1 MLGLNIK
8 FWYVG
13 FRNYI
18 RPLYHPYYDDC
29 NGVIFVIDGIKCFE
43 QLDIIRLELRYLIS
57 VKQLLDCPILILA
70 NKMDSLDSIPCD
82 DIREMLSEDLKDRTY
97 YIQACSAETGEGLGV
112 GLKWLFDNLKISNI
126 PPWLTALGLEE
137 YEGRNARGPM
147 LK

>member
-1 MLGLNIK
+1 MRITY
-8 FWYVG
+8 WDVG
-13 FRNYI
+13 YGPKLW
-18 RPLYHPYYDDC
+18 PLYRHHFQICDC
-29 NGVIFVIDGIKCFE
+29 IIFVLDSISFLEEYDSIQREIKC
-43 QLDIIRLELRYLIS
+43 LCTDDKLVNR
-57 VKQLLDCPILILA
+57 PILVFA
-70 NKMDSLDSIPCD
+70 NKMDSLDSIPCG

-112 GLKWLFDNLKISNI
+112 GLKWLFDNLKINNI